1 MMTMSPGA
9 KMRTRTYSTKAWN
22 APPFIAPSRTIG
34 AVMPESLSAPV
45 NVVVFQCPCGIGER
59 HRSSQRAHPRS
70 RDIFVLRPVSSMK
83 TSRAGSRSNWPSN
96 QSRRRF
102 RRSGH
107 SCSTA
112 CAVFFECPAAPS
124 QPDIECAAANGDGSP
139 LTQWQDHLVEG
150 NVFRL
155 FDHADDE
162 VLVGIEA
169 RTAASAL
176 FRRLQPTSARTRN
189 PSDRCRNANLKSV
202 AAERAD
208 MPSRDAARTRLL
220 RSSLKARAYCL
231 RPNHHSERLNQNSG
245 VRGILNTIPFNGRA
259 LAPKHGSRFTVVGE
273 RD

>member
-112 CAVFFECPAAPS
+112 CAVFLNVQPRLRS
-124 QPDIECAAANGDGSP
+124 QTS
-139 LTQWQDHLVEG
+139 
-150 NVFRL
+150 
-155 FDHADDE
+155 
-162 VLVGIEA
+162 
-169 RTAASAL
+169 SAL
-176 FRRLQPTSARTRN
+176 RPMETAL
-189 PSDRCRNANLKSV
+189 
-202 AAERAD
+202 
-208 MPSRDAARTRLL
+208 PSRNGRTISLRVMSFASLIMPTM
-220 RSSLKARAYCL
+220 RSSWASRREPPR
-231 RPNHHSERLNQNSG
+231 RPCFAG
-245 VRGILNTIPFNGRA
+245 FNRPARA
-259 LAPKHGSRFTVVGE
+259 LAIQAIAVEMPISNRSLLSAPTCHPVTQPE
-273 RD
+273 RDYSDHR